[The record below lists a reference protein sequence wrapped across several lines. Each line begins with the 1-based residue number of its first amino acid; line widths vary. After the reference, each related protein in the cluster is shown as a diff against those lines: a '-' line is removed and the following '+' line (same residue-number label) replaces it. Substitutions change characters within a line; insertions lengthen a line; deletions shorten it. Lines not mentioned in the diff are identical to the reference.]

1 MKKISLLFCLII
13 LQAGLLCGCRL
24 PHKSSPQKP
33 VEGENKSGLV
43 EVQDDKKEEKK
54 EEKEKEKEETGKTEI
69 VETEDTE
76 LSLLKKQINQNSC
89 GAGVAL
95 FGYVDSEF
103 TRTDLSFYLE
113 FHHLTKEYP
122 FLSEAA
128 CYMADG
134 QELYAIVPPNEKGRV
149 TVYPS
154 DITENGE
161 YADD

>member
-43 EVQDDKKEEKK
+43 KVQDDKKEEKK
-54 EEKEKEKEETGKTEI
+54 EEKEKEKEEPGKTEI
-69 VETEDTE
+69 VETEDME

-103 TRTDLSFYLE
+103 TRTDLSFYFILPGISS
-113 FHHLTKEYP
+113 FNK
-122 FLSEAA
+122 
-128 CYMADG
+128 
-134 QELYAIVPPNEKGRV
+134 RV
-149 TVYPS
+149 SVFVRS
-154 DITENGE
+154 SLLHGGW
-161 YADD
+161 AGAVCHRSAK

>member
-1 MKKISLLFCLII
+1 MIKKKRRRKKREGKRR
-13 LQAGLLCGCRL
+13 AG
-24 PHKSSPQKP
+24 
-33 VEGENKSGLV
+33 
-43 EVQDDKKEEKK
+43 
-54 EEKEKEKEETGKTEI
+54 
-69 VETEDTE
+69 EDRNRRDGRYGTVT
-76 LSLLKKQINQNSC
+76 SQKQINQNSC

-103 TRTDLSFYLE
+103 TRTYLSFYLE

-161 YADD
+161 YADDKSHPLFEGKPGERLCCVVISVRSIPMYWFR

>member
-43 EVQDDKKEEKK
+43 KVQDDKKEEKK
-54 EEKEKEKEETGKTEI
+54 EEKEKEKEEPGKTEI

-76 LSLLKKQINQNSC
+76 LAFLRKQINQNGC

-103 TRTDLSFYLE
+103 TMTDLSFYLE

-149 TVYPS
+149 TGLS
-154 DITENGE
+154 F
-161 YADD
+161 